1 MQRNPCRKKKQIFKS
16 QIMKKQNLIAM
27 MILGTMATACTEKAT
42 EKPAQPAREIVPA
55 IELSNMDTTIN
66 PADDFFRF
74 ANNNWL
80 KNNPIPEEYT
90 SYGAFTEI
98 DQHNELLIQD
108 IINEVSKD
116 ANAAQGSVAQKIRD
130 FYNAGMDTVAIN
142 ERGYSELKPY
152 FEKVDALND
161 KADLAE
167 LLGYLHSEG
176 FSGFF
181 NAGGSTDPKNA
192 EMVIMHLY
200 QGGLSLPDRDYYLDE
215 STAEMREKYVEHIA
229 NMFQLTGTE
238 AEAAQVKAQNIL
250 AFETQLAE
258 KSMSRVERRDPDRTY
273 NKRTFAE
280 LQQSTPNFKWD
291 VYFQNA
297 GAPAFDSLNVGM
309 PDFITALDGIIQNA
323 DMGIIKD
330 YLKWK
335 IIHNSASL
343 LSDDLAT
350 ESFNFYGNYLY
361 GQETQQPRW
370 RRILDATSGC
380 LGEGIGQL
388 YVERHFPAEAKERM
402 LNLVDNLKIA
412 LGERIK
418 NLDWMSD
425 ETKVKALH
433 KLDCFNVKIGYPN
446 KWRDYSDFKV
456 TADSYF
462 QNFHNYVAFENDFEM
477 ARLGKPVD
485 KEEWFMTPQ
494 TVNAYYSPEMN
505 EIVFPAA
512 ILQPPFF
519 NMDADGAVNYGGIGV
534 VIGHE
539 MTHGFDDQGCKYDE
553 NGNLNNWWSEEDAA
567 KFKERTQQLVK
578 LFNEFE
584 LRGNHI
590 NGELTLGE
598 NIADLGGLNIAWDA
612 YQMTEE
618 AKANQSI
625 DGYTPAQRFF
635 ISYGTIW
642 RNNIR
647 DKALERRI
655 KEDVHSPAEARV
667 NRTLGSMPHF
677 YEAFEITPENKM
689 YIAPEERAAIW

>member
-1 MQRNPCRKKKQIFKS
+1 
-16 QIMKKQNLIAM
+16 MKIKHITAM
-27 MILGTMATACTEKAT
+27 IIICTMATGCTEKAT
-42 EKPAQPAREIVPA
+42 ETNKKETVPA
-55 IELSNMDTTIN
+55 IELGNMDTNIN

-74 ANNNWL
+74 ANNNWM
-80 KNNPIPEEYT
+80 KNNPIPEEYST
-90 SYGAFTEI
+90 FGAFTEI
-98 DQHNELLIQD
+98 DQRTEKLIQELID
-108 IINEVSKD
+108 EASHDV
-116 ANAAQGSVAQKIRD
+116 NAQEGTMAQKIRD
-130 FYNAGMDTVAIN
+130 FYNAGMDTVAIDG
-142 ERGYSELKPY
+142 RGYSELKPY
-152 FEKVDALND
+152 FEMVDALND
-161 KADLAE
+161 KAKLSA
-167 LLGYLHSEG
+167 LLGNLHKCG
-176 FSGFF
+176 FGGFF
-181 NAGGSTDPKNA
+181 NAGPSLDPKDA
-192 EMVIMHLY
+192 TRFIMHLY
-200 QGGLSLPDRDYYLDE
+200 QGGLSLTDRDDYLEE
-215 STAEMREKYVEHIA
+215 SSQEMRDKYVEHVA
-229 NMFQLTGTE
+229 KMFELTGTE
-238 AEAAQVKAQNIL
+238 ANAANEKAKGIL
-250 AFETQLAE
+250 AFETQLA
-258 KSMSRVERRDPDRTY
+258 KNSMSRVERRDPDRTF
-273 NKRTFAE
+273 NMRSFAE
-280 LQQSTPNFKWD
+280 LQKSTPNFDWK
-291 VYFQNA
+291 VYFSNI
-297 GAPAFDSLNVGM
+297 GAPDFDSLNVGM
-309 PDFITALDGIIQNA
+309 PDFVTALNGIILNT
-323 DMGIIKD
+323 DLNTIKD
-330 YLKWK
+330 YLRWK
-335 IIHNSASL
+335 VIHGSASM
-343 LSDDLAT
+343 LSSDLDT
-350 ESFNFYGNYLY
+350 ENFNFYGNYLY

-388 YVERHFPAEAKERM
+388 YVEKHFPVEAKERM
-402 LNLVDNLKIA
+402 LNLVENLRVA

-418 NLDWMSD
+418 ALDWMSD
-425 ETKVKALH
+425 ETKAKALH

-446 KWRDYSDFKV
+446 KWRDYTAFKV
-456 TADSYF
+456 TPDSYF
-462 QNFHNYVAFENDFEM
+462 QNFQNYVAFENDFEM

-519 NMDADGAVNYGGIGV
+519 NMDADDAVNYGGIGV

-553 NGNLNNWWSEEDAA
+553 KGNLNNWWTEEDAT

-584 LRGNHI
+584 LRGNKI

-612 YQMTEE
+612 YQMTDE
-618 AKANQSI
+618 AKANKSL

-642 RNNIR
+642 RNNSR
-647 DKALERRI
+647 DKYIERQV
-655 KEDVHSPAEARV
+655 KTDVHSPAEARV

>member
-1 MQRNPCRKKKQIFKS
+1 
-16 QIMKKQNLIAM
+16 MKKQHIAAM
-27 MILGTMATACTEKAT
+27 MILCTMATACTEKAT
-42 EKPAQPAREIVPA
+42 QKTEKEVTPA
-55 IELSNMDTTIN
+55 IELGNMDTTIN
-66 PADDFFRF
+66 PADDFFRYC
-74 ANNNWL
+74 NNNWL

-90 SYGAFTEI
+90 TYGAFTEI
-98 DQHNELLIQD
+98 EERNEKLIQALID
-108 IINEVSKD
+108 EASHD
-116 ANAAQGSVAQKIRD
+116 ADAKEGSMAQKIRD

-142 ERGYSELKPY
+142 ERGYTELTPY
-152 FEKVDALND
+152 FEMVEALND
-161 KADLAE
+161 KTDLAA
-167 LLGYLHSEG
+167 LLGTLHKNG
-176 FSGFF
+176 FGGFF
-181 NAGGSTDPKNA
+181 YAGPSLDPKDANRY
-192 EMVIMHLY
+192 IMHLY
-200 QGGLSLPDRDYYLDE
+200 QGGLSLPDRDDYLE
-215 STAEMREKYVEHIA
+215 ETSQEMRDKYVEHVA
-229 NMFQLTGTE
+229 KMFELTGTD
-238 AEAAQVKAQNIL
+238 ADAATEKAKGIL
-250 AFETQLAE
+250 AFETQLA
-258 KSMSRVERRDPDRTY
+258 KNSMSRVERRDPDRTF
-273 NKRTFAE
+273 NMRSFAE
-280 LQQSTPNFKWD
+280 LQQSTPNFNWKAYYNNID
-291 VYFQNA
+291 
-297 GAPAFDSLNVGM
+297 APEFDSLNVGM
-309 PDFITALDGIIQNA
+309 PDFITAMNGIILNTDLA
-323 DMGIIKD
+323 TLKD
-330 YLKWK
+330 YLRWK
-335 IIHNSASL
+335 VIHGSASL
-343 LSDDLAT
+343 LSSDLDT
-350 ESFNFYGNYLY
+350 ENFNFYGNYLY

-402 LNLVDNLKIA
+402 LNLVGNLKIA

-425 ETKVKALH
+425 ETKEKALH

-446 KWRDYSDFKV
+446 KWRDYTDFKV
-456 TADSYF
+456 TPDSYF
-462 QNFHNYVAFENDFEM
+462 QNFHNFVAFENDFEM

-519 NMDADGAVNYGGIGV
+519 NMDADDAVNYGGIGV

-553 NGNLNNWWSEEDAA
+553 NGNLNNWWTEEDET

-625 DGYTPAQRFF
+625 DGFTPAQRFF

-677 YEAFEITPENKM
+677 YETFDIEPENKM